1 MNKILDEAHARTVM
15 IIQEKREL
23 IEYLSNYLAEEKTLS
38 LGRLKELIEEFN
50 LNQTNPY
57 DEIHELQMNKELN
70 N

>member
-1 MNKILDEAHARTVM
+1 
-15 IIQEKREL
+15 
-23 IEYLSNYLAEEKTLS
+23 LS

-57 DEIHELQMNKELN
+57 DEIHDSQMNKELN